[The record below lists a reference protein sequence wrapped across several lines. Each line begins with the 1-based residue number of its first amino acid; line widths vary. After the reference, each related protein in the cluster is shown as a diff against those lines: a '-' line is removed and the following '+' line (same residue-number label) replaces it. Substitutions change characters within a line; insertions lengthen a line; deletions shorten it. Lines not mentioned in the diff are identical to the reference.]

1 MTKNKDNCGNENQ
14 EYNPEKFSEPRTMPK
29 GWDLSGLVILSNH
42 GKPNRDHNQQS
53 DQTDPNNRTDDTYW
67 FDDKFSEPRTTP
79 KNWDVSA
86 LK

>member
-1 MTKNKDNCGNENQ
+1 MTKKIDNDGNENQ

-29 GWDLSGLVILSNH
+29 GWDLSGLVNH
-42 GKPNRDHNQQS
+42 FNNGKPDRHDNQKTNQA
-53 DQTDPNNRTDDTYW
+53 DADIRFEETNW
-67 FDDKFSEPRTTP
+67 FEDKFSEPRTTP

>member
-1 MTKNKDNCGNENQ
+1 MTKNKDNSVNKNQ

-29 GWDLSGLVILSNH
+29 GWDLSGLVKLSSH
-42 GKPNRDHNQQS
+42 GKPNKDHNQQS
-53 DQTDPNNRTDDTYW
+53 EQTDANNGTDDTNW